1 MDLASDTFLQYIFSM
16 GKFSINRKPVEVMPS
31 PHQKKKSWLLPF
43 MNSIQSLVNNN
54 VNISTK
60 SCNSQIDKKQK
71 VFYCV
76 RQSFKNKTQEGT
88 GYATQYLRNRT
99 VECLD
104 DETMTIFGFKKCLL
118 RI

>member
-1 MDLASDTFLQYIFSM
+1 
-16 GKFSINRKPVEVMPS
+16 
-31 PHQKKKSWLLPF
+31 

-88 GYATQYLRNRT
+88 GYAT
-99 VECLD
+99 
-104 DETMTIFGFKKCLL
+104 
-118 RI
+118 